1 MGGPISWNYYD
12 YGLLFFVTINHKFEY
27 LLLYIRKI
35 HFLYKKSIENL
46 FNFLFFLRLFNFVFQ
61 NACMEVRKIKEME
74 YEILTSAIKGWE
86 GEVIVYTDIVCQIC
100 GSIFFFSRP

>member
-1 MGGPISWNYYD
+1 
-12 YGLLFFVTINHKFEY
+12 
-27 LLLYIRKI
+27 
-35 HFLYKKSIENL
+35 
-46 FNFLFFLRLFNFVFQ
+46 
-61 NACMEVRKIKEME
+61 MEVRKIKEME